1 MNEEIKNEL
10 DCICNELEMIES
22 LICCIGDSI
31 ENDSQYWHVSGSL
44 KVVLEKINDIYAEI
58 DNFIINYEGENE
70 K

>member
-10 DCICNELEMIES
+10 DCVSNKLEMIEG

-31 ENDSQYWHVSGSL
+31 ENDPQYWHVSRSL

-58 DNFIINYEGENE
+58 DNFIINYKEENG

>member
-1 MNEEIKNEL
+1 MSNEIKKEF
-10 DCICNELEMIES
+10 DCVSDNLEMIEG

-31 ENDSQYWHVSGSL
+31 EDDPQYWHVSRSL